1 MTFSSCRNAKFPSP
15 LFEKNVTKREWP
27 TAHAAGLFADE
38 AYQSIFELHRTGA
51 HTPASPTDNVSGG
64 ASATYLL
71 FPRRETTGCRSG
83 SVQIK
88 RVRAYICANKPASTF
103 WTQWEKV
110 VIRKGHRI
118 CYVSIKQKRFE
129 MSNSCLQ
136 SVVWNVLN
144 SRSNT
149 QGVSHDFC
157 QRRTAEFL
165 QHASHRLLHG
175 SSLQWATEGLVRA
188 SLALK
193 TTIML
198 RYIVENIR
206 LDNSETK
213 TCSFEKI

>member
-1 MTFSSCRNAKFPSP
+1 MPIFLPHFW
-15 LFEKNVTKREWP
+15 KNVTKWKWP
-27 TAHAAGLFADE
+27 TAHAAGLLAEE

-51 HTPASPTDNVSGG
+51 HTPASPTDNASGG

-88 RVRAYICANKPASTF
+88 RACAHICANKLASTF

-110 VIRKGHRI
+110 VIQKGHRI
-118 CYVSIKQKRFE
+118 CYVSIKQKCLK

-136 SVVWNVLN
+136 SIIRNVLN
-144 SRSNT
+144 SHSNT

-175 SSLQWATEGLVRA
+175 SSL
-188 SLALK
+188 
-193 TTIML
+193 
-198 RYIVENIR
+198 
-206 LDNSETK
+206 
-213 TCSFEKI
+213 

>member
-1 MTFSSCRNAKFPSP
+1 MTFSSCRKAKFPSP
-15 LFEKNVTKREWP
+15 LFEKTWLNENDQPLTPPAFSQRKPIGVSLCCI
-27 TAHAAGLFADE
+27 GL
-38 AYQSIFELHRTGA
+38 A
-51 HTPASPTDNVSGG
+51 HTPLLHPLITWAEGHRPHICYSQGARPQDAEVGQCRLSVCVHTFVQTSLQVHSELSG
-64 ASATYLL
+64 
-71 FPRRETTGCRSG
+71 
-83 SVQIK
+83 K
-88 RVRAYICANKPASTF
+88 
-103 WTQWEKV
+103 KV
-110 VIRKGHRI
+110 VIRKGHRT

-144 SRSNT
+144 SCGVA

-193 TTIML
+193 TTIVL